1 MSVVNGQIIR
11 QGSSYRQGLVLGLTM
26 AEIMLLLVFCL
37 LISMATF
44 ILKEQEKRSVAEKHV
59 EKLLAEN
66 QRSQDLIQALS
77 KNDAL
82 VEKLKF
88 VAGSSDPQAI
98 DQYWRE
104 LVEGRA
110 TADELQKS
118 GMTLRELRERI
129 GQVKTLDANG
139 IDVDKAIS
147 DANAMSAINRALAKP
162 GEPPLSTKSIIDL
175 LNRSTPGGDSAGH
188 LWPPIISLSEADGNF
203 FKSGSAE
210 LSAPFRDSLLTKI
223 PAKVLEYIKQYDVD
237 VVEVVGHT
245 DEQPLG
251 LHQSNL
257 DRDLLP
263 VLKGKT
269 DIGKLVPADNAG
281 LGLARA
287 VSVVSVLKQN
297 LGLANYKIL
306 PLSGAQLVNTDETL
320 ATEGIPASIQQR
332 RRIEIRLRKSSPHEA
347 TASIA
352 LPLPA
357 PTSGVTPR
365 APVAPLKPRPA
376 ASSAPVS
383 LLPRILSSSTKPA
396 GPPVVRP
403 TQVTPADVH

>member
-1 MSVVNGQIIR
+1 MSVMNGPITK

-37 LISMATF
+37 LIAMATF
-44 ILKEQEKRSVAEKHV
+44 ILKEQEKRVAADKRV
-59 EKLLAEN
+59 AQLLADN
-66 QRSQDLIQALS
+66 HRSQDLVQTLS
-77 KNDAL
+77 KNQAL
-82 VEKLKF
+82 VEKLKS
-88 VAGSSDPQAI
+88 VAGSSDPEAI

-110 TADELQKS
+110 TADELQRS
-118 GMTLRELRERI
+118 GMKLKELGDRI
-129 GQVKTLDANG
+129 AQIKTLEANG
-139 IDVDKAIS
+139 IDVDKAVN
-147 DANAMSAINRALAKP
+147 DANAIAAINRELARP
-162 GEPPLSTKSIIDL
+162 GDPPLSTKSIIDAL
-175 LNRSTPGGDSAGH
+175 KRTAPAGGAPGH

-210 LSAPFRDSLLTKI
+210 LSVPFRDSLLSKI
-223 PAKVLEYIKQYDVD
+223 PAKVLEYIQLYDVD

-269 DIGKLVPADNAG
+269 EVGKLVPADNAG

-287 VSVVSVLKQN
+287 VSVVSVIKQN
-297 LGLANYKIL
+297 TQLAKYKII

-320 ATEGIPASIQQR
+320 AIEGIPANIPER
-332 RRIEIRLRKSSPHEA
+332 RRIEIRLRKSSAHEA

-352 LPLPA
+352 QPTPA
-357 PTSGVTPR
+357 RAPDVTAR
-365 APVAPLKPRPA
+365 APVAPVKPRPTTP
-376 ASSAPVS
+376 APIS
-383 LLPRILSSSTKPA
+383 LLPQQPSS
-396 GPPVVRP
+396 PPKSAASPVIRA
-403 TQVTPADVH
+403 TPATPASAH